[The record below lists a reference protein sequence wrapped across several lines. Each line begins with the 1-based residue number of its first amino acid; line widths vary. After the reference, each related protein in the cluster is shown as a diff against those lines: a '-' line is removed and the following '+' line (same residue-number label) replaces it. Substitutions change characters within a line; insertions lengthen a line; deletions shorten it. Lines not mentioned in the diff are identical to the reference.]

1 MVENVSQGVNE
12 TTNNIQLSL
21 SNSNVAKSAVS
32 VASGLLSAASAV
44 YSPATTQQ
52 GTQQADSGG
61 LGSPHIP
68 RVVQFNSGARSKQA
82 KRGLEQVDRTTD
94 DLESPAVLKLSIARL
109 EKLASE
115 LLDDALLKDEEI
127 KRLIYEADARAEAF
141 AKLTAHVEQL
151 TRSLDELANAVNS
164 RQVQTILAQPICSTN
179 IHRTTI
185 GSRIAPNS
193 LWNNVHT
200 QRSQLCRKLNWV

>member
-12 TTNNIQLSL
+12 TTNNRQLSL

-109 EKLASE
+109 EKLACE
-115 LLDDALLKDEEI
+115 
-127 KRLIYEADARAEAF
+127 RAA
-141 AKLTAHVEQL
+141 
-151 TRSLDELANAVNS
+151 
-164 RQVQTILAQPICSTN
+164 
-179 IHRTTI
+179 
-185 GSRIAPNS
+185 
-193 LWNNVHT
+193 
-200 QRSQLCRKLNWV
+200 